1 MKTETVE
8 IRTLKELWLGI
19 FCWGFLAE
27 IVGFFFVK
35 NHFFAYTTGI
45 LLGIV
50 SASAMAYHMFWA
62 LDRGLGESQEV
73 AEKYIRKQSVIRYVA
88 VVIVMALVMFFSEW
102 VNPLS
107 WFLALMGLKVAAY
120 LQPLTHRILLGK
132 KGILLEKEQEKA
144 LQREYAE
151 SLLEEEDEEEE
162 ENVCV
167 SAKGAE

>member
-1 MKTETVE
+1 
-8 IRTLKELWLGI
+8 
-19 FCWGFLAE
+19 
-27 IVGFFFVK
+27 
-35 NHFFAYTTGI
+35 
-45 LLGIV
+45 
-50 SASAMAYHMFWA
+50 
-62 LDRGLGESQEV
+62 
-73 AEKYIRKQSVIRYVA
+73 
-88 VVIVMALVMFFSEW
+88 
-102 VNPLS
+102 
-107 WFLALMGLKVAAY
+107 MGLKVAAY